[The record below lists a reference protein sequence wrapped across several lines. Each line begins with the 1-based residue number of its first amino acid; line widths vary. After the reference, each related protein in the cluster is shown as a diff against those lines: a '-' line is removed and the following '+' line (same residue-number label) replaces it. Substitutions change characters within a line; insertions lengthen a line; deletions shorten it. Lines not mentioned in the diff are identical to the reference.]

1 MRMNAADAL
10 WGLALIVGVGFVIH
24 AVPRHGL
31 DRRIAY
37 WASLSALAGGL
48 IGGALLG
55 LYDYGLE
62 DPTWNLFARG
72 KSFCGGLVGGALAA
86 AIFLSWM
93 KVFVAKYGDLLV
105 TALALGYGIGRVGCF
120 FNGCD

>member
-1 MRMNAADAL
+1 MWMHAAEAL
-10 WGLALIVGVGFVIH
+10 WGSALIIGVGSVIH
-24 AVPRHGL
+24 AASRHGL

-48 IGGALLG
+48 VGGALLG

-62 DPTWNLFARG
+62 DPTCNLFARG

-86 AIFLSWM
+86 TIFLSWM
-93 KVFVAKYGDLLV
+93 KVSVAKNGDLLV
-105 TALALGYGIGRVGCF
+105 TALALGY
-120 FNGCD
+120 